1 MFAQAFTFT
10 GGNRN
15 DTLNLD
21 GATLIAG
28 TIYELGND
36 LDTLTMNTDAVANV
50 VRTSA
55 TNSNNAFAVRDDAT
69 STDTASFVSGSDTFD
84 YNGTLGHAGV
94 SSIS

>member
-36 LDTLTMNTDAVANV
+36 LDTLTMNSDAVANV
-50 VRTSA
+50 VRTAA
-55 TNSNNAFAVRDDAT
+55 TNSNNAFVRDDAT
-69 STDTASFVSGSDTFD
+69 STDTASLSREVTPL
-84 YNGTLGHAGV
+84 TTMARLGMLV
-94 SSIS
+94 